1 MSVGDSLLWLFLGGK
16 KLWQVFIKWSLV
28 IFLQGVVQS
37 IQNGNNMHREV
48 YKDLHKECTFVYT
61 KVYKGAHIMQ
71 KYTKVQIENN
81 NCTTEFVLA
90 WRRRLACYSVVH
102 LVRKT
107 TYWRELSTN
116 NTFTFSIKLSSGVEE
131 VFKLSFARID
141 RPFRLSNSCM
151 TEIFNI
157 LNYVP
162 SQQDNVWT
170 CDYYDSHICTNVLG
184 LKQECDIPDSLIGI
198 LWHCQHVMEK
208 P

>member
-1 MSVGDSLLWLFLGGK
+1 M
-16 KLWQVFIKWSLV
+16 

-107 TYWRELSTN
+107 TYWKEFSTN

-151 TEIFNI
+151 TRTLTFQITISERQCMYEHETIVI
-157 LNYVP
+157 VKYVP
-162 SQQDNVWT
+162 M
-170 CDYYDSHICTNVLG
+170 YLG
-184 LKQECDIPDSLIGI
+184 
-198 LWHCQHVMEK
+198 
-208 P
+208 

>member
-1 MSVGDSLLWLFLGGK
+1 M
-16 KLWQVFIKWSLV
+16 

-90 WRRRLACYSVVH
+90 LRRRLACYSVVH

-107 TYWRELSTN
+107 T
-116 NTFTFSIKLSSGVEE
+116 
-131 VFKLSFARID
+131 
-141 RPFRLSNSCM
+141 
-151 TEIFNI
+151 
-157 LNYVP
+157 
-162 SQQDNVWT
+162 
-170 CDYYDSHICTNVLG
+170 
-184 LKQECDIPDSLIGI
+184 
-198 LWHCQHVMEK
+198 
-208 P
+208 